1 MRILFVVLPE
11 RGHIHPM
18 LGPAAELARRG
29 HTVAFHASRNVSAQ
43 LGRLGFEQIH
53 ADEVPPPAEDNRGAA
68 LAELVR
74 DGPRLRRWIRELL
87 LGGVSGDVVR
97 LERALTSFRPD
108 VIAADPMDY
117 QAPIAAARA
126 GLPWAGLSSSL
137 NPVVPDLADPGQGR
151 NRAMMTSELIATA
164 MELAAERD
172 ALFARHGLRAR
183 FRVVDCLSPH
193 LNVVFST
200 AALVGS
206 PPPEVELVGP
216 SLPLGLR
223 GDEVDFPW
231 ARLSEDVPVIYAS
244 LGSQLFHQ
252 PRIFET
258 LLGAMADEPCRL
270 VLSAGDLASA
280 LPLPSNAIAVPYAPQ
295 LALLARSAVMAT
307 HGGANSIMEA
317 LYFGVP
323 LLVTP
328 LCNDQPHNAE
338 FVVRSGAGLR
348 LDLDHATPGECRRAL
363 RALLGA
369 GPYRQAA
376 ARIAD
381 SYRGQNGAMRAA
393 ELILGLHG

>member
-11 RGHIHPM
+11 RGHIHPL
-18 LGPAAELARRG
+18 LGPAIELARRG
-29 HTVAFHASRNVSAQ
+29 HEVAFHAPRDVSAQ
-43 LGRLGFEQIH
+43 LGRLGFEQIY
-53 ADEVPPPAEDNRGAA
+53 AGEVPPPTEDNRGAA

-74 DGPRLRRWIRELL
+74 DGPRLRRWIRDLL
-87 LGGVSGDVVR
+87 LGGVSSEVVR
-97 LERALTSFRPD
+97 LERALASFRPD
-108 VIAADPMDY
+108 VIAADPMAY

-137 NPVVPDLADPGQGR
+137 NPVVPEAADRDQAPR
-151 NRAMMTSELIATA
+151 RENITSELIATA
-164 MELAAERD
+164 AELAADRD

-200 AALVGS
+200 QALVGL
-206 PPPEVELVGP
+206 PPSEVELVGP
-216 SLPLGLR
+216 SLPPGRR
-223 GDEVDFPW
+223 GDEVEFPW
-231 ARLSEDVPVIYAS
+231 DRLSEDVPLIYAS

-258 LLGAMADEPCRL
+258 LLDAVADEPCQL
-270 VLSAGDLASA
+270 VLSAGDLANVLS
-280 LPLPSNAIAVPYAPQ
+280 LPSRAIAVPYAPQ
-295 LALLARSAVMAT
+295 LALLARSAVMVT

-348 LDLDHATPGECRRAL
+348 LDLERATPEECRQAL

-369 GPYRQAA
+369 GPQRQAA
-376 ARIAD
+376 ARIAE
-381 SYRGQNGAMRAA
+381 SYRSQNGAVRAA
-393 ELILGLHG
+393 ELILRLHA